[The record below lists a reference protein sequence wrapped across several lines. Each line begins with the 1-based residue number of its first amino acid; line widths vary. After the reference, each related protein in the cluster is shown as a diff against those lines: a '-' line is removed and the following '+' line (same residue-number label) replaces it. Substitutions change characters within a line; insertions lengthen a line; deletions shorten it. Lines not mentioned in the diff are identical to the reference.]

1 MTPAEV
7 FREAINEKCVE
18 LGYKVFV
25 YHMPDK
31 PDNAVCV
38 HDTQF
43 GRLEER
49 RMRTGEVD
57 SFPVVRVVV
66 RGLDHTASEVLPTL
80 WTEVLRDL
88 HSLPVGSDKILK
100 QTTPNNTMVSVGHEP
115 QTRRTLFSQQFRMCI
130 E

>member
-7 FREAINEKCVE
+7 FAAAIESRCTE
-18 LGYKVFV
+18 LGYSVFI

-38 HDTQF
+38 YDTQF

-49 RMRTGEVD
+49 KMRTGEVD
-57 SFPVVRVVV
+57 SFPVVRVLV
-66 RGLDHTASEVLPTL
+66 RGMDHTASGVLPDL
-80 WTEVLRDL
+80 WEQVLRGLVD
-88 HSLPVGSDKILK
+88 LPVGSNKILK
-100 QTTPNNTMVSVGHEP
+100 QATPNNTMVSVGHEP

>member
-7 FREAINEKCVE
+7 FREAIKIRCEE
-18 LGYKVFV
+18 LGYKVFIH
-25 YHMPDK
+25 HMPDK
-31 PDNAVCV
+31 PDNAVSV

-49 RMRTGEVD
+49 KMRTGEVD
-57 SFPVVRVVV
+57 TFPVVRVVV
-66 RGLDHTASEVLPTL
+66 RGMDHTASGVLPDL
-80 WTEVLRDL
+80 WETVLRDL
-88 HSLPVGSDKILK
+88 HSLPVGSNKILK
-100 QTTPNNTMVSVGHEP
+100 QATPNNTMVSVGHEP